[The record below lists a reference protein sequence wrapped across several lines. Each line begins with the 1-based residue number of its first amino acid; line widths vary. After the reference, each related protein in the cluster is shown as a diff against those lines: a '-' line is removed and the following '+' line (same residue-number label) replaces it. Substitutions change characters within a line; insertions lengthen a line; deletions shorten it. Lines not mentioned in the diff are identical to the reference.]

1 MVQASTELKMTYDRD
16 ADVLYCSFGEPQE
29 AISIEANEGIIVRR
43 NPETNEIVGYTI
55 VNFFKRFADRPN
67 KPVSVPLSEIEAVA

>member
-1 MVQASTELKMTYDRD
+1 MVQAANELKINYDRD

-29 AISIEANEGIIVRR
+29 AISVEADDGIIVRH
-43 NPETNEIVGYTI
+43 NPETNAVVGYTI

-67 KPVSVPLSEIEAVA
+67 QAVSVPLAETEAVA

>member
-1 MVQASTELKMTYDRD
+1 MVQAANELKMSYDRD

-29 AISIEANEGIIVRR
+29 AISVEADDGIIVRR

-55 VNFFKRFADRPN
+55 INFFKRFADRPN
-67 KPVSVPLSEIEAVA
+67 MPVSVPLAETEAA

>member
-1 MVQASTELKMTYDRD
+1 MVQAATELKMSYDRD

-29 AISIEANEGIIVRR
+29 AISVEADEGIIVRH
-43 NPETNEIVGYTI
+43 NPETNEVVGYTV

-67 KPVSVPLSEIEAVA
+67 KSVSVPLAEAVA